1 MPFAGSLWHKS
12 RPSLYLEVELE
23 PTVVSAGVQV
33 ALGVTAVVQAG
44 AALAVTEQEGALE
57 GTSDWLGVL
66 PENISDKYLEIF
78 RT

>member
-1 MPFAGSLWHKS
+1 M
-12 RPSLYLEVELE
+12 
-23 PTVVSAGVQV
+23 
-33 ALGVTAVVQAG
+33 TAVVQAG

>member
-1 MPFAGSLWHKS
+1 MTYALVFLCIL
-12 RPSLYLEVELE
+12 SLYLEVELE